1 MLSLPTKGFFKRMRI
16 YFSEMFP
23 PVSRLISAG
32 LVYISFT
39 TLLCEIHHAKF
50 NFFSQFT
57 LLGIWNIFALLL
69 ILRLMDELKDKEID
83 LRLFKERPL
92 PSGKVKEPDIVLSLV
107 TMIVLFL
114 GANFWPKS
122 LFWAALIILAYS
134 LLMFKYFFIPHILRK
149 YLLLN
154 LATHNPVVALILL
167 LVTNQFRTQ
176 YSLSLIALKWTQI
189 ILLITMYWAMFFAWE
204 IGRKI
209 RSKEEENEYVTYSQ
223 VLGRNGAMLVTWGA
237 QTVAFIIGLY
247 FFQAFSFSA
256 VFIAIIAAGY
266 AVTVWA
272 HLRFLLNPTPTT
284 SKLKPFVERYITSVL
299 IAGIVNYALI
309 S

>member
-1 MLSLPTKGFFKRMRI
+1 
-16 YFSEMFP
+16 
-23 PVSRLISAG
+23 
-32 LVYISFT
+32 
-39 TLLCEIHHAKF
+39 
-50 NFFSQFT
+50 
-57 LLGIWNIFALLL
+57 
-69 ILRLMDELKDKEID
+69 
-83 LRLFKERPL
+83 
-92 PSGKVKEPDIVLSLV
+92 
-107 TMIVLFL
+107 
-114 GANFWPKS
+114 
-122 LFWAALIILAYS
+122 
-134 LLMFKYFFIPHILRK
+134 MFKYFFIPHILRK